1 MKVSLKLYLII
12 LAARRERRHTH
23 HHLQPL
29 TSSRSRDLQ
38 VRFVSTSSSS
48 VVSVASSSLSS
59 EVVDTGEITLKEI
72 KCYQCG
78 SILGEDEIFRL
89 KETPDLK
96 PAEAAEAAVED
107 KSRPSF
113 RSLQVEDGAR
123 RPSVTAYQLEDRDH
137 PDVQSI
143 QRLVSNMDFG
153 GP

>member
-1 MKVSLKLYLII
+1 M
-12 LAARRERRHTH
+12 
-23 HHLQPL
+23 
-29 TSSRSRDLQ
+29 
-38 VRFVSTSSSS
+38 STSSSS

-59 EVVDTGEITLKEI
+59 EVVDTGEITLEDMKTRF
-72 KCYQCG
+72 QCG

-113 RSLQVEDGAR
+113 RSLQVEDGVR
-123 RPSVTAYQLEDRDH
+123 RPSVTAYQLEDTDH

>member
-1 MKVSLKLYLII
+1 M
-12 LAARRERRHTH
+12 
-23 HHLQPL
+23 
-29 TSSRSRDLQ
+29 
-38 VRFVSTSSSS
+38 STSSSS

-59 EVVDTGEITLKEI
+59 EVVDTGEIALEDMKTRI
-72 KCYQCG
+72 ND

-113 RSLQVEDGAR
+113 RSLQVEDGVR
-123 RPSVTAYQLEDRDH
+123 RPSVTAYQLEDTDH